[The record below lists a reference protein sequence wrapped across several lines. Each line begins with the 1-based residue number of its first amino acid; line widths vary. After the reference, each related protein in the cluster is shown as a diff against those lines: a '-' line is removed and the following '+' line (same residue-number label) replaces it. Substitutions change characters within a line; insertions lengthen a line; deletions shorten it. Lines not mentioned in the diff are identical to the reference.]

1 MTNKIKQQ
9 GFTIVE
15 LLIVIVVIGILAA
28 LVITTFT
35 GIQQQARDT
44 ERQTDIN
51 AMHSHLEAYYA
62 QNGFYPQLSDLTTTT
77 LTGLDG
83 EALIAPG
90 GTASPSQTATTTTQY
105 RYNPTTDGTTAC
117 TASDATCLQYTLEAD
132 LEGDTTNYSKNSLN

>member
-44 ERQTDIN
+44 ERQTDVN
-51 AMHSHLEAYYA
+51 AIHSHVEAYYA
-62 QNGFYPQLSDLTTTT
+62 QNGYYPQLSDLTTAN
-77 LTGLDG
+77 LTGLDS

-90 GTASPSQTATTTTQY
+90 GTSGPSQSTTTTSQY

-117 TASDATCLQYTLEAD
+117 TASDSSCSQYVLEAD
-132 LEGDTTNYSKNSLN
+132 LEGSTDNYVKNSLN